1 MFCLSLFG
9 LSAPA
14 HDIFGMPAAPTGEA
28 ATRER
33 LKKDME
39 VIGGGL
45 NTGDKQRINA
55 FREEVRGTVRD
66 YTGNDHVNLALPKY
80 TDKKVTEAV
89 VFLLSDEKARDA
101 SVAEQ
106 RGFLLRKGLTRTQA
120 EAALRQAKDLQ
131 KRSDEQTRKTC
142 AAMAR
147 NESATDFG
155 CQRLREHM
163 RAERERREKGEGGD
177 EDGGGVVEGDE
188 DGDGISEH
196 FVPTAGDAFI
206 GGVDQAIAG
215 VDSVVDEAFDS
226 GFIDLLGR

>member
-1 MFCLSLFG
+1 MGAELSTIADD
-9 LSAPA
+9 LSCIECRKKRSPHAPVLVQPPRFPGS
-14 HDIFGMPAAPTGEA
+14 I
-28 ATRER
+28 
-33 LKKDME
+33 
-39 VIGGGL
+39 
-45 NTGDKQRINA
+45 
-55 FREEVRGTVRD
+55 
-66 YTGNDHVNLALPKY
+66 
-80 TDKKVTEAV
+80 
-89 VFLLSDEKARDA
+89 
-101 SVAEQ
+101 
-106 RGFLLRKGLTRTQA
+106 TRTQA

>member
-1 MFCLSLFG
+1 
-9 LSAPA
+9 
-14 HDIFGMPAAPTGEA
+14 
-28 ATRER
+28 
-33 LKKDME
+33 
-39 VIGGGL
+39 
-45 NTGDKQRINA
+45 
-55 FREEVRGTVRD
+55 
-66 YTGNDHVNLALPKY
+66 
-80 TDKKVTEAV
+80 
-89 VFLLSDEKARDA
+89 
-101 SVAEQ
+101 
-106 RGFLLRKGLTRTQA
+106 
-120 EAALRQAKDLQ
+120 
-131 KRSDEQTRKTC
+131 
-142 AAMAR
+142 MAR

-177 EDGGGVVEGDE
+177 DGGGVVEGDE